1 MKINIRSLISLLLCL
16 ALALSFCGCKK
27 EEPASPSDTSSTIQI
42 PKDINPLTGLEL
54 DPAAS
59 MLRPVALMIN
69 NVSVAQEVQ
78 TGVDKAD
85 IVYELYA
92 EGGIT
97 RLLAVYKD
105 PSKVGNIGT
114 IRSARYSHI
123 SLALGHDALYIHA
136 GANKTKAVP
145 LMKQTGI
152 DNFNLLEGSKSKYG
166 ARIKNGKSSE
176 HTLYTSGEKL
186 NEGFKNLEFRRE
198 LKSSPEFWQ
207 AFSDKELKLTEGE
220 CTEVSVTMSG
230 ASNTTFKYN
239 AETGRYTRYRGTTER
254 KDYNTGKPV
263 TFKNV
268 LVLKTTLTNTGDSK
282 GVVLTDLVGGEG
294 YYMVNGTYKSVKW
307 KKGDHTDV
315 LKVTNTDGSELEYN
329 KGNTWVCLVEKD
341 NNVTITPGAAEA
353 DATSSK

>member
-1 MKINIRSLISLLLCL
+1 MKINIRSFISILLCL
-16 ALALSFCGCKK
+16 VLVFSLSSCKK
-27 EEPASPSDTSSTIQI
+27 QEENTPSDTSSTIQI
-42 PKDINPLTGLEL
+42 PKDINPFTGLEL

-59 MLRPVALMIN
+59 NLRPVAIMIN
-69 NVSVAQEVQ
+69 NISVAQEVQ

-114 IRSARYSHI
+114 VRSARYSHI
-123 SLALGHDALYIHA
+123 SLAMGHDAIYVHA
-136 GANKTKAVP
+136 GANKSHAVP
-145 LMKQTGI
+145 LMKETGL
-152 DNFNLLEGSKSKYG
+152 DNFNLNGGSTSKYG
-166 ARIKNGKSSE
+166 FRVKNGKASE

-186 NEGFKNLEFRRE
+186 NEGFEKLEYRRE
-198 LKSSPEFWQ
+198 LKSDPELWQ

-254 KDYNTGKPV
+254 KDYNTGKSV
-263 TFKNV
+263 TFKNI
-268 LVLKTTLTNTGDSK
+268 LVLKTTLTNTNNSK
-282 GVVLTDLVGGEG
+282 GVVLTNLVGGEG
-294 YYMVNGTYKSVKW
+294 YYMVNGTYQSVKW

-315 LKVTNTDGSELEYN
+315 LKVTNVDGSELEYN
-329 KGNTWVCLVEKD
+329 KGNTWVCLVDKD
-341 NNVTITPGAAEA
+341 NNVTITPGAPKTET
-353 DATSSK
+353 TSSK